1 MNDKVISITT
11 FSGRNIYVRTTEE
24 KWLELTAGK
33 EVVNN
38 TVTGWKLD
46 QDKLEK
52 IITGAYPE
60 REDYQVVEIRPHGEY
75 LSQLGLEYTLT
86 PPTPDYY
93 VVYSNNDMPT
103 QIQGDFR

>member
-1 MNDKVISITT
+1 MNKVICITT
-11 FSGRNIYVRTTEE
+11 FSGRNIYIRTSEE
-24 KWLELTAGK
+24 KWNELIAG
-33 EVVNN
+33 VQVSDNM
-38 TVTGWKLD
+38 VTGGHLD
-46 QDKLEK
+46 QIKIEK
-52 IITGAYPE
+52 IIIGAYPE
-60 REDYQVVEIRPHGEY
+60 REDFKVVAIRPHREY